1 MTLRLPSVRI
11 TALLLLL
18 WFTAVASSF
27 ARAADDLVT
36 RPRPVLSATA
46 LETAPVVDGEVLG
59 DEGWH
64 GVAPA
69 TDFWQSSPDTGSPAS
84 ERTEVR
90 VAYTRDTLYLAV
102 VCHDRSPKDL
112 VISEG
117 RRDSPLD
124 DTDSFRVI
132 FDTFRDRQ
140 NGFVFGTNPN
150 GLEYDGQVVN
160 EGQGGSG
167 VMGGQQAGSGGGFN
181 LNWDA
186 SWRVRARV
194 GEFGWSAEFA
204 IPFRTLRYAG
214 GEAQTW
220 GVNFQRT
227 IRRRHETA
235 YWAPLPRQF
244 TIVRLSQ
251 AGTLEGLSIPTQR
264 NLKVTPFSL
273 GSVLH
278 EGVTTGRT
286 HGNGE
291 VGVDAKYSVT
301 PSLTLDA
308 TVNTDFAQVEVDEQ
322 QINLNRFNLFYPEKR
337 PFFLENAGL
346 FSVGS
351 PSEVEVFFSRR
362 IGIGPE
368 GQVLPI
374 LAGGRLS
381 GQVGGLNVGALNM
394 QTDSADGVAASNFTV
409 LRARKDLPNQSNL
422 GAIVVNRDTSWGRAG
437 ETPWNRSFAVDGR
450 VGLGRYGRISGYAAA
465 TVTPGLSGDAG
476 AYAVNA
482 ERDSPAWRVSAAFTD
497 VGSHF
502 NPEVGFLAR
511 DGGFRK
517 GEAAIMRR
525 IRPTHTLGLLE
536 ARPHVSYVGYWYP
549 DGTQQT
555 GFLHVDNHLEWRSG
569 YEVHTGINFTREGV
583 VEAFEIYPGVVVP
596 VGQNDHEEASLVLMT
611 NRAARVSGQVR
622 ANLGGFF
629 GGTRVDL
636 QPGVKVR
643 AGDTFNAE
651 MSLGYNDV
659 DLPGGRFKTLLS
671 LTRASYTFSPRTFVQ
686 ALVQYNDLDNAWSAN
701 LRFGWIQQANT
712 GLFVVYNDRH
722 PLDGYSYE
730 PGDRHGTDRSLAIK
744 FSRMFDLLN

>member
-1 MTLRLPSVRI
+1 MMP
-11 TALLLLL
+11 ALSCPRSIALFLLSFASL
-18 WFTAVASSF
+18 VAPL

-36 RPRPVLSATA
+36 RPRPSLAATP
-46 LETAPVVDGEVLG
+46 LEAAPVVDGDVLG
-59 DEGWH
+59 DERWRE
-64 GVAPA
+64 VPAA

-90 VAYTRDTLYLAV
+90 VAYTKDALYLAV
-102 VCHDRSPKDL
+102 VCHDRSPADL
-112 VISEG
+112 VISQG

-140 NGFVFGTNPN
+140 NGFVFGTNPI

-181 LNWDA
+181 LNWDG

-194 GEFGWSAEFA
+194 GDFGWSAEFA

-244 TIVRLSQ
+244 TLLRLSQ
-251 AGTLEGLSIPTQR
+251 AGTLEGLSIPAQR
-264 NLKVTPFSL
+264 NLKVTPFAV

-278 EGVTTGRT
+278 EGVTTGTTR
-286 HGNGE
+286 GDGDF
-291 VGVDAKYSVT
+291 GADAKYSVT

-308 TVNTDFAQVEVDEQ
+308 TWNTDFAQVEVDEQ
-322 QINLNRFNLFYPEKR
+322 QINLDRFNLFYPEKR

-362 IGIGPE
+362 IGIGPD
-368 GQVLPI
+368 GQVIPI
-374 LAGGRLS
+374 IAGGRLS

-394 QTDSADGVAASNFTV
+394 QTDSVEGVAASNFTV
-409 LRARKDLPNQSNL
+409 LRARKDLPNRSNL
-422 GAIVVNRDTSWGRAG
+422 GAMVVNRDTSWGSAG
-437 ETPWNRSFAVDGR
+437 ETPWNRSVAVDGR
-450 VGLGRYGRISGYAAA
+450 VGLGRYGRVSGYAAA
-465 TVTPGLSGDAG
+465 TVTPGLSGDTG
-476 AYAVNA
+476 AYEVSA
-482 ERDSPAWRVSAAFTD
+482 ERDSPALRLSATFTD
-497 VGSHF
+497 VGRNF
-502 NPEVGFLAR
+502 NPEVGFLSR
-511 DGGFRK
+511 DGGFTK

-525 IRPTHTLGLLE
+525 IRPKHWMGLLE
-536 ARPHVSYVGYWYP
+536 ARPHASYVGYWYP

-555 GFLHVDNHLEWRSG
+555 GFLHVDNHLEWKSG
-569 YEVHTGINFTREGV
+569 YEVHTGVNFTREGV
-583 VEAFEIYPGVVVP
+583 VEPFEIYPDVVVP
-596 VGQNDHEEASLVLMT
+596 TGRYDHTEASLVLMT
-611 NRAARVSGQVR
+611 NGAARVSGQIR

-643 AGDTFNAE
+643 ASDAFNAE
-651 MSLGYNDV
+651 IAMAYNDV
-659 DLPGGRFKTLLS
+659 DLPGGHFTTLLS
-671 LTRASYTFSPRTFVQ
+671 LTRVSYTFTPRAFLQ
-686 ALVQYNDLDNAWSAN
+686 GLLQYNDLDDTWSAN

-722 PLDGYSYE
+722 PLDDYLHE
-730 PGDRHGTDRSLAIK
+730 PGDRRGTDRSLAIK